1 MTAAELIDT
10 LTEICIEQARIIRDQ
25 AFALEQLGACV
36 REEDAKN
43 NLNRLQAALCEKQ
56 PE

>member
-43 NLNRLQAALCEKQ
+43 NLNRLRAALSEKQ